1 LKKKLTSKEFID
13 RHKVKPKDFT
23 RERSLPFHKVFLLLI
38 NFLTKSLQTELDN
51 FFRVFLNK
59 EIPVNE
65 VTKGAFSLAR
75 KKLNYKAFVELDK
88 CQVDYFYKLKDY
100 KTWNGFRLLGIDGS
114 TVRLPLSREIT
125 AKYGVHGMSESGTP
139 ITYARLSQAYD
150 LLNNLTVDAKLSTY
164 DDNEHNLAL
173 QHSDMFKASDLALYD
188 RNYASFWMF
197 ALLMQKGTHFCARLK
212 TGSWKVAKELS
223 DSGDKEITTEIY
235 PSKASAKK
243 CKALGLSFTP
253 IKLRFICIELVTG
266 EKEVL
271 ISSLLDDHQY
281 PYEVFSDLYQLR
293 WQVEESYKTMK
304 SRLEIENFSGKS
316 CSAIAQ
322 DFYAKIF
329 SCNLTSILV
338 ASTNE
343 LVEQISKKRK
353 RKYQPNF
360 TQALNRMKNSIV
372 LLFCREKEIVKGY
385 LDELMCLFA
394 TNLEVVRKERS
405 FERNFRKSKRIYPMP
420 YKNSF

>member
-1 LKKKLTSKEFID
+1 MKKKLTSKEFIE
-13 RHKVKPKDFT
+13 RHRIKPTDFT
-23 RERSLPFHKVFLLLI
+23 RERSLPFHKVFFLLI
-38 NFLTKSLQTELDN
+38 NFLTKSLQSELDN
-51 FFRVFLNK
+51 LFRVLLNK

-88 CQVDYFYKLKDY
+88 TQIDYFYETAAY
-100 KTWNGFRLLGIDGS
+100 TTWNGFRLLGVDGS
-114 TVRLPLSREIT
+114 TVRLPSSCEIVK
-125 AKYGVHGMSESGTP
+125 KYGIHDTSETGTP

-173 QHSDMFKASDLALYD
+173 QHAAIFEAGDLVLYD

-197 ALLMQKGTHFCARLK
+197 SLLIQKKTHFCARLK
-212 TGSWKVAKELS
+212 VGSWKVAKELAN
-223 DSGDKEITTEIY
+223 SGKKEMITEIY

-243 CKALGLSFTP
+243 CKALGLATTP
-253 IKLRFICIELVTG
+253 IKLRFICIELDTG

-271 ISSLLDDHQY
+271 ITSLTDESQY
-281 PYEVFSDLYQLR
+281 PYEVFCDLYQLR

-316 CSAIAQ
+316 CLAIAQ

-338 ASTNE
+338 HGADE
-343 LVEQISKKRK
+343 MVEKKCKKRK
-353 RKYQPNF
+353 RKYKPNF
-360 TQALNRMKNSIV
+360 TQALNRMKNSVV
-372 LLFCREKEIVKGY
+372 LLFCREEKIVEGY
-385 LDELMCLFA
+385 LNELVWLFA
-394 TNLEVVRKERS
+394 NNLEVVRKDRH

-420 YKNSF
+420 YKGSF